1 MHDAALFRD
10 GRDDPTAIGYVLLA
24 ALTLA
29 GLARWVSGLTAGAG
43 RGGRYDLPL
52 VDHLSWFAFLLFA
65 TVAFMALIGG
75 VCRVVERLRPARAD
89 TSAT

>member
-24 ALTLA
+24 ALALA
-29 GLARWVSGLTAGAG
+29 GLARWASGLTAG
-43 RGGRYDLPL
+43 RGGRFDLPI
-52 VDHLSWFAFLLFA
+52 VNHLSWFAFLLFS
-65 TVAFMALIGG
+65 TIAFMASIGG
-75 VCRVVERLRPARAD
+75 VCRVVKRLRPARAD